1 MTGISTPTEIAEFP
15 NGKRSLV
22 ILSQGQAT
30 GRPILPYDPDFLLR
44 AYAVTVEGFPP
55 STFYASTRGRALAD
69 AWNAYVGAGYDASFG
84 DFMKIAKA
92 LTTRPHARFG
102 DPILVGGRKAFFVSW
117 DSHYVQFVLPG
128 QNRYSNAHRLDVTSV
143 TGEPITRSWMTT

>member
-1 MTGISTPTEIAEFP
+1 MTRISTPAEIEEFLDGRR
-15 NGKRSLV
+15 NLV
-22 ILSQGQAT
+22 ILSEGTGT
-30 GRPILPYDPDFLLR
+30 GRAIRPRDPEFLLY
-44 AYAVTVEGFPP
+44 AYAVTVEGFPT

-92 LTTRPHARFG
+92 MTTTPHERFG

-117 DSHYVQFVLPG
+117 DSHYVQFALPG
-128 QNRYSNAHRLDVTSV
+128 ATRYSNSHPLDVTTV
-143 TGEPITRSWMTT
+143 TGEPFTR